1 MILENFHEPN
11 FKIYSLD
18 PNQDTEVWHLDKYY
32 ISISQWEDS
41 HEFVTFSSNYMKE
54 FYCDSSFGI
63 LFKGEKLIVGSA
75 EYTKIFEENLP
86 DSLVQKFFKLH
97 HEGFQRIIEK
107 FDKEGKAKKVNE
119 AIDLALSS
127 IVKERIPE
135 HCI

>member
-1 MILENFHEPN
+1 MTEQVSKNFS
-11 FKIYSLD
+11 IYMLD
-18 PNQDTEVWHLDKYY
+18 RNQDAKMWHDDYY
-32 ISISQWEDS
+32 ITFLMEGSKSG
-41 HEFVTFSSNYMKE
+41 FATFSSSSMKK

-97 HEGFQRIIEK
+97 DEGIQAPLEK